1 MWLKQFLD
9 PMFFLQT
16 ANITGISMDRRVRAR
31 EFGVELGVMETGPL
45 NAITDVEGVGV
56 GHSTIIIGDSIRT
69 GVTAVAP
76 HRGNPY
82 VEKVSAAVDL
92 FNAYGK
98 STGLPQVMLEGVI
111 ETPILLTET
120 LNTWR
125 VADAVLD
132 YFKERHGLEPTSI
145 NPVVGET
152 NGSHLTENF
161 GRHVGK
167 EHVFE
172 ALDVAMS
179 AEGRGRVPEGNVG
192 GGTPMTGYGFKGGLG
207 TASRRY
213 ANFTVGALVQL
224 NCGRKEDLTIGG
236 VPVGRE
242 VFLPEPPEASPGNS
256 IMMILATDLRLT
268 SRQLGKVAKRAALG
282 LARTGSFGGN
292 TSGDFT
298 IAFSTGERGV
308 EELVEMS
315 PEMDRPDLGERFLDP
330 VFRATVESTEEAI
343 VNALFKAE
351 TMSGREGHVR
361 YGLPYDQVERIFEKY
376 GRKFSG

>member
-1 MWLKQFLD
+1 MLFKLFSD
-9 PMFFLQT
+9 PMFFLQS
-16 ANITGISMDRRVRAR
+16 AIISGISMDRRIRAR
-31 EFGVELGVMETGPL
+31 EFGVELGVMEAGSL

-56 GHSTIIIGDSIRT
+56 GHSTVIAGDSIRT
-69 GVTAVAP
+69 GVTAVVP

-111 ETPILLTET
+111 ETPVMLTET

-125 VADAVLD
+125 VADATLD
-132 YFKERHGLEPTSI
+132 YFKERYGLEPTSI

-172 ALDVAMS
+172 AIDIAMS
-179 AEGRGRVPEGNVG
+179 PEGQEQVLEGNVG
-192 GGTPMTGYGFKGGLG
+192 GGTPMTGYGFKGGVG

-213 ANFTVGALVQL
+213 ANFTVGSLVQL

-236 VPVGRE
+236 APVGRE
-242 VFLPEPPEASPGNS
+242 VVLPEPPEASSGNS
-256 IMMILATDLRLT
+256 IMMIVATDLQLT

-282 LARTGSFGGN
+282 LARTGSFSGN

-298 IAFSTGERGV
+298 IAFSTGKKEV
-308 EELVEMS
+308 DELVEMS

-343 VNALFKAE
+343 VNALFRAE
-351 TMSGREGHVR
+351 TLSGREGHVR

-376 GRKFSG
+376 RRSLGS